1 MIIEGLSLRPMNQCV
16 GSFRNQ
22 FQYFEPSLVKTKTLT
37 PSSRIETDW
46 KTWSRRLSIGL
57 AHFRSQTYFAIKKR
71 SHARNYSASA
81 KSVSRPTIVLFPS
94 RNGNR
99 GIGMNFADSMDVE
112 QKNSNRRSRTEVSV
126 RTGERGWSACSRDTS
141 LLLFAHNH
149 LHTVYYTVTYNQ
161 PPRSAKVS
169 GNFQGASRSIE
180 QLNKIEWNSTW
191 IECRWA
197 HIAARAQVTRVSY
210 SE

>member
-81 KSVSRPTIVLFPS
+81 KSVSHPTIVLFPVGMEIEES
-94 RNGNR
+94 EWILPIQWMSNR
-99 GIGMNFADSMDVE
+99 KTQIEDLE
-112 QKNSNRRSRTEVSV
+112 QKCPLERVNEADLPVREIRACSFSHTITYTPCTTQSRTISHLDQRRYREIFKAHRVQSNSWIKLNEIPLESNA
-126 RTGERGWSACSRDTS
+126 GELTSR
-141 LLLFAHNH
+141 LVHKL
-149 LHTVYYTVTYNQ
+149 
-161 PPRSAKVS
+161 R
-169 GNFQGASRSIE
+169 E
-180 QLNKIEWNSTW
+180 
-191 IECRWA
+191 
-197 HIAARAQVTRVSY
+197 
-210 SE
+210 